1 MGAGVKSTIITTS
14 QLFND
19 FPDHVSKVGPDRA
32 AASAKPG
39 LLGRISDFQSASFFF
54 SKSEEKL

>member
-19 FPDHVSKVGPDRA
+19 FPDHVSKVSPDRA

-39 LLGRISDFQSASFFF
+39 LLGRNLRLSVSFIFF